1 MNTELAT
8 FGDDLEAMM
17 GIIPASTDQSST
29 PSITRVTQ
37 IHKAIMGMQDVG
49 GKQIKAE
56 ILPVGTYQITQGDEV
71 VYAQQIT
78 IRIMAVRMQWSR
90 WNNNTE
96 QMEKSIMAPSL
107 KGDLKDNIGSYN
119 LGRPSGGYVED
130 YDSLSDAMKEHMK
143 SVKRVKVLMGH
154 LSVDSPVDEEGNSVS
169 TTIQDIPFIM
179 DVKNRDSLKSID
191 SVLARK
197 RPIEVLTQEI
207 NLTGDIQSIPNGP
220 DYGVIVASPG
230 PKVDIQPTDKDN
242 IQNFSDYIDY
252 VNNMILEKYNENCED
267 NSIEGEVF

>member
-1 MNTELAT
+1 
-8 FGDDLEAMM
+8 
-17 GIIPASTDQSST
+17 
-29 PSITRVTQ
+29 
-37 IHKAIMGMQDVG
+37 
-49 GKQIKAE
+49 
-56 ILPVGTYQITQGDEV
+56 
-71 VYAQQIT
+71 
-78 IRIMAVRMQWSR
+78 
-90 WNNNTE
+90 
-96 QMEKSIMAPSL
+96 
-107 KGDLKDNIGSYN
+107 
-119 LGRPSGGYVED
+119 
-130 YDSLSDAMKEHMK
+130 MKEHMK

-207 NLTGDIQSIPNGP
+207 NLTGDSQSIPNGP

-230 PKVDIQPTDKDN
+230 SKVDIQPTDKEN
-242 IQNFSDYIDY
+242 IQNFQDYIDY

-267 NSIEGEVF
+267 NTIEGEVF